1 MVIDTHCHVLTDEY
15 DNIEEIVE
23 EMKDHLMIVSGYD
36 DATNKEVVELVK
48 KYSNVYGTIG
58 IHPSEVDTVSEE
70 SFQFI
75 ESHINDLKIVGIGEI
90 GLDYHFDKS
99 KINQQKEIF
108 EYQLWLAEKYHKP
121 VVIHS
126 RDAIEDTYNILK
138 KHNIKSVIHCFS
150 SSYEMAKKFIS
161 LGSKLGIGG
170 VVTFK
175 NSSKL
180 KEVVQHL
187 DLEHFVLETD
197 SPYLSPEPYR
207 GQKNKP
213 IHTLLVAKKI
223 AEIKEIPVDE
233 VINTTTK
240 TAIRQFDLNI

>member
-1 MVIDTHCHVLTDEY
+1 MFIDTHCHILKEEY
-15 DNIEEIVE
+15 DNIEEIIE
-23 EMKDHLMIVSGYD
+23 EMKDHLMIVSGYN

-48 KYSNVYGTIG
+48 KYPNVYGTIG
-58 IHPSEVDTVSEE
+58 IHPSEIGTVSKD
-70 SFQFI
+70 SFAFI
-75 ESHINDLKIVGIGEI
+75 ENHINDSKIVGIGEI

-99 KINQQKEIF
+99 KIEKQKEIF
-108 EYQLWLAEKYHKP
+108 EYQLLLAEKYHKP

-138 KHNIKSVIHCFS
+138 MHNIKSVIHCFS
-150 SSYEMAKKFIS
+150 SSYEMAKKFID

-180 KEVVQHL
+180 KEIVEKIA
-187 DLEHFVLETD
+187 LEHFVLETD

-213 IHTLLVAKKI
+213 INTLLVAKKI
-223 AEIKEIPVDE
+223 AEIKEISVDN
-233 VINTTTK
+233 VTNTTTE

>member
-1 MVIDTHCHVLTDEY
+1 MVIDTHCHILKEEY
-15 DNIEEIVE
+15 DNIEEIIE
-23 EMKDHLMIVSGYD
+23 EMKDHLMIVSGYN

-48 KYSNVYGTIG
+48 KYPNVYGTIG
-58 IHPSEVDTVSEE
+58 IHPSEIDTVSKY
-70 SFQFI
+70 SFSFI
-75 ESHINDLKIVGIGEI
+75 ESHINDSKIVGIGEI

-99 KINQQKEIF
+99 KIEKQKEIF
-108 EYQLWLAEKYHKP
+108 EYQLLLAEKYHKT

-138 KHNIKSVIHCFS
+138 THNIKSVIHCFS
-150 SSYEMAKKFIS
+150 SSYEMAKKFID

-180 KEVVQHL
+180 KEIVEKI

-213 IHTLLVAKKI
+213 INTLLVAKKI
-223 AEIKEIPVDE
+223 AEIKEISVDN
-233 VINTTTK
+233 VTNTTTE

>member
-1 MVIDTHCHVLTDEY
+1 MVIDTHCHVLKEEY
-15 DNIEEIVE
+15 DNIEEIIE
-23 EMKDHLMIVSGYD
+23 EMKDHLMIISGYD

-58 IHPSEVDTVSEE
+58 IHPSEVDKVSKD
-70 SFQFI
+70 SFNFI
-75 ESHINDLKIVGIGEI
+75 ESHINDSKIVGIGEI

-99 KINQQKEIF
+99 KMEKQKEIF
-108 EYQLWLAEKYHKP
+108 EYQLLIAEKYEKT

-126 RDAIEDTYNILK
+126 RDAIEDTYNMLK
-138 KHNIKSVIHCFS
+138 THNIKSVIHCFS
-150 SSYEMAKKFIS
+150 SSYEMAEKFID

-175 NSSKL
+175 NGSKL
-180 KEVVQHL
+180 KEVVEKIG
-187 DLEHFVLETD
+187 LEHLILETD
-197 SPYLSPEPYR
+197 SPYLTPEPYR
-207 GQKNKP
+207 GEKNKP
-213 IHTLLVAKKI
+213 INTLLVAKKI
-223 AEIKEIPVDE
+223 AEIKQIPVDE